1 MNTIKLSTVKLI
13 QRILNPISEAGTIPY
28 PELKALITEMT
39 AIAKTGERTPQ
50 EPNRLMKMEEVA
62 ERLGLG
68 LSTFK
73 RLEKDG
79 EITIPRRKLGNSIR
93 YQLHHVL
100 EFINDCK
107 DDIEE

>member
-1 MNTIKLSTVKLI
+1 
-13 QRILNPISEAGTIPY
+13 
-28 PELKALITEMT
+28 
-39 AIAKTGERTPQ
+39 
-50 EPNRLMKMEEVA
+50 MKMEEVA

-100 EFINDCK
+100 EFMNSNA
-107 DDIEE
+107 E